1 MKFQIAQPCSTV
13 LYTYVCMYVYISRL
27 DCIHKFAYP
36 SAAALHFVFSSYT
49 IEYLWTFFPVPNEAL
64 SIAEIFFA
72 FHLEMREIANV
83 GKLLVQKKLLIMFV
97 ALALGSGWWSGGRGM
112 QSNRVLYSS
121 KNSVKTNVNQA
132 CDQKKAISLGLS
144 ILQSAGNFCY
154 VTGNNISISK

>member
-1 MKFQIAQPCSTV
+1 
-13 LYTYVCMYVYISRL
+13 MYVYISRL

-49 IEYLWTFFPVPNEAL
+49 IDIYEHFSLFLMKLLASQKY
-64 SIAEIFFA
+64 FFA

-83 GKLLVQKKLLIMFV
+83 GKLLVQKNLLIMFV

>member
-1 MKFQIAQPCSTV
+1 
-13 LYTYVCMYVYISRL
+13 
-27 DCIHKFAYP
+27 
-36 SAAALHFVFSSYT
+36 
-49 IEYLWTFFPVPNEAL
+49 
-64 SIAEIFFA
+64 
-72 FHLEMREIANV
+72 MREIANV